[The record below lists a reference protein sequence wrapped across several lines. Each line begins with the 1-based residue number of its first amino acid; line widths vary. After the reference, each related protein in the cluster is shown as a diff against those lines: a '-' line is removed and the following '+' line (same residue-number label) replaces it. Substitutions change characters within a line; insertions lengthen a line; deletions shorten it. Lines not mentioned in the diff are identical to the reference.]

1 MATGLANLTEEF
13 ESFARAAKVLEE
25 WKISTAKNMDDMFL
39 IIMGII
45 IYLMQGGFA
54 LIEAGCVRSK
64 NTTNILIKNLLDSFI
79 SGVFY
84 WIFGYAF
91 AFGAGNAFIGHEH
104 FAHIGLSDSSYSSW
118 FFQYVFAATAATIV
132 SGAVAERCEFAAYL
146 VYSSVITGFIYPV
159 LTHWAWTSEGWLS
172 RGFTYD
178 SGDNST
184 TGTVTISYQDFAGS
198 GVVHVCGGVAAFVGA
213 AVMGARIGRF
223 DKETGKPEDIK
234 GHSVPLAAL
243 GGFILIF
250 GFLAFNG
257 SSQGAISNPGDG
269 VAVAMAIKNTVMSGT
284 SGAFTTMFLNK
295 LPCFGDRKWSF
306 ATTLNGAL
314 AGMVS
319 ICAGCNQMETYSA
332 FLVGIGGGI
341 AYMVTTWLVLFKL
354 KVDDPLDACAVH
366 YGGGTWGVIAV
377 GLLSRDVGI
386 FYRWDAESA
395 LTMVWQLT
403 GLLAIIAWTGALC
416 FIMFFTLKK
425 LHSLRVTFEAEMK
438 GLDIPK
444 HGEPAYPAEAYGH
457 GWGEKGDTLFTM
469 VRKATQGY
477 SSTIKLAPSELSL
490 GNVSVPSSNTDK
502 TQL

>member
-1 MATGLANLTEEF
+1 MSTDLTNLTNAIERLELT
-13 ESFARAAKVLEE
+13 AKGLQE
-25 WKISTAKNMDDMFL
+25 WKTSAAENMDQMFL
-39 IIMGII
+39 VIMGII

-91 AFGAGNAFIGHEH
+91 AFGAGNAFIGYEH
-104 FAHIGLSDSSYSSW
+104 FAHSGLSDSSYAVW

-132 SGAVAERCEFAAYL
+132 SGAVAERCDFIAYL

-159 LTHWAWTSEGWLS
+159 LTHWAWSSEGWMNQ
-172 RGFTYD
+172 GFMHDT
-178 SGDNST
+178 GDNST
-184 TGTVTISYQDFAGS
+184 GTITIQYQDFAGS
-198 GVVHVCGGVAAFVGA
+198 GVVHVCGGVAAFVA
-213 AVMGARIGRF
+213 ATVMGPRIGRF
-223 DKETGKPEDIK
+223 DKETGQPEEIK

-257 SSQGAISNPGDG
+257 SSQGSISNPGDG
-269 VAVAMAIKNTVMSGT
+269 AAVATAIKNTVMSAT
-284 SGAFTTMFLNK
+284 SGAFTTMFMNK
-295 LPCFGDRKWSF
+295 LPWFGDRKWSF

-314 AGMVS
+314 AGMVA
-319 ICAGCNQMETYSA
+319 ICAGCNQMETYAA
-332 FLVGIGGGI
+332 FLIGIGGGVS
-341 AYMVTTWLVLFKL
+341 YMITTWLVLFKL

-366 YGGGTWGVIAV
+366 YGGGVWGVISV

-386 FYRWDAESA
+386 LYKWNAEAA
-395 LTMVWQLT
+395 LTLVWQITSLV
-403 GLLAIIAWTGALC
+403 AIIAWTGALC
-416 FIMFFTLKK
+416 FVMFFLLKK
-425 LHSLRVTFEAEMK
+425 FNLLRVSFEWEVK

-469 VRKATQGY
+469 VGKATSIPSKSIRRG
-477 SSTIKLAPSELSL
+477 SSNLSL
-490 GNVSVPSSNTDK
+490 GSASVQSNGTNK
-502 TQL
+502 TNL

>member
-1 MATGLANLTEEF
+1 MFTDIRNLTEAIDNLAKATEDL
-13 ESFARAAKVLEE
+13 EKWKTSAAE
-25 WKISTAKNMDDMFL
+25 NMDNMFL
-39 IIMGII
+39 VLMGII

-54 LIEAGCVRSK
+54 LIESGCVRSK

-91 AFGAGNAFIGHEH
+91 AFGAGNAFIGYDH
-104 FAHIGLSDSSYSSW
+104 FAHSGMDDSSYATW

-132 SGAVAERCEFAAYL
+132 SGAVAERCEFIAYL
-146 VYSSVITGFIYPV
+146 VYSSLITGFIYPV
-159 LTHWAWTSEGWLS
+159 LTHWAWSSEGWMNQ
-172 RGFTYD
+172 GFTYD
-178 SGDNST
+178 TGDNST
-184 TGTVTISYQDFAGS
+184 TISISYQDFAGS
-198 GVVHVCGGVAAFVGA
+198 GVVHTCGGVAAFLA
-213 AVMGARIGRF
+213 ALLMGPRIGRF
-223 DKETGKPEDIK
+223 DKETGAPLDIK

-257 SSQGAISNPGDG
+257 SSQGSISNPGDG
-269 VAVAMAIKNTVMSGT
+269 AAVAMAIKNTVMSAS
-284 SGAFTTMFLNK
+284 SGAFTTMFMNK
-295 LPCFGDRKWSF
+295 ISLFGDRKWSF

-314 AGMVS
+314 AGMVA
-319 ICAGCNQMETYSA
+319 ICAGCNQMETYAA
-332 FLVGIGGGI
+332 FIVGIGGGI
-341 AYMVTTWLVLFKL
+341 AYMITTWLVLFKF

-366 YGGGTWGVIAV
+366 YGGGVWGVISI

-386 FYRWDAESA
+386 LYKWNAEA
-395 LTMVWQLT
+395 GLTLAWQLIC
-403 GLLAIIAWTGALC
+403 LLAIIVWTGALC
-416 FIMFFTLKK
+416 FVMFYILKK
-425 LHSLRVTFEAEMK
+425 LHLLRVSFEWETK

-469 VRKATQGY
+469 VKKA
-477 SSTIKLAPSELSL
+477 SMVSSESTIKLALSELSL
-490 GNVSVPSSNTDK
+490 GSASFNTNMTEK